1 MNETNEKKEA
11 RKSKYDQD
19 LLFYKFAI
27 ASLPVGIMTVDS
39 DLKITGFNPWAER
52 ITGHT
57 EEEVLGRYCGE
68 VLRGGMCGVH
78 CPLRTVLRREKPMIG
93 IETTIRSKAGQSI
106 SVRMNTAGLFDH
118 EERLIG
124 GIESFQDIRHLK
136 NLERERNNIISMI
149 AHDMKSPIISIHG
162 FAHRLLTQAKED
174 KQKQY
179 LDIIEKESTRLEDL
193 INEFLELSRLQA
205 GKIPLNLSST
215 SLDKELYELY
225 DLYQYRVSEKGLRLE
240 LKSEEPLPVI
250 EADSHRLRRALSNL
264 LDNAIKYSQSGGTIT
279 LSTREQG
286 NEVVVSVRDEG
297 AGIAPEELYHVF
309 DAFHRGRE
317 PENQVQGFGLGLAG
331 VKAIVEGHGGRVQ
344 VQSEVGKGS
353 TFSVVLPKTPP
364 RAKTEP
370 FEAMGCGGEPDS
382 NAFPG
387 A

>member
-1 MNETNEKKEA
+1 MSEAKETKEA
-11 RKSKYDQD
+11 PKSRYEQD
-19 LLFYKFAI
+19 LMFYKFAI
-27 ASLPVGIMTVDS
+27 ASLPVGILTVDS

-52 ITGHT
+52 ITGYA
-57 EEEVLGRYCGE
+57 EEEVLGRYCGD
-68 VLRGGMCGVH
+68 VLRGAMCGVH

-93 IETTIRSKAGQSI
+93 IETTIQSKAGQAI
-106 SVRMNTAGLFDH
+106 PVRMNTAGLFDH

-124 GIESFQDIRHLK
+124 GIESFQDIRPLK
-136 NLERERNNIISMI
+136 KLERERNNIISMI

-162 FAHRLLTQAKED
+162 FAHRLLTQAEGD

-215 SLDKELYELY
+215 SLDKEVYELY
-225 DLYQYRVSEKGLRLE
+225 DLYQHRVAEKGLHLE
-240 LKSEEPLPVI
+240 LKTEEPLPII
-250 EADSHRLRRALSNL
+250 EADSQRLRRALSNL
-264 LDNAIKYSQSGGTIT
+264 LDNAIKFSRSGGTIT

-286 NEVVVSVRDEG
+286 NEVVVAVRDEG
-297 AGIAPEELYHVF
+297 VGIAPEELYHVF

-344 VQSEVGKGS
+344 VESEVGKGS
-353 TFSVVLPKTPP
+353 TFSVVLPKSPP
-364 RAKTEP
+364 RAEKNP
-370 FEAMGCGGEPDS
+370 PGGMGDGGEPDS
-382 NAFPG
+382 DAFP
-387 A
+387 